1 MHLLLTLALAAAPPR
16 YVALGDSFTIG
27 TGSRPE
33 QAFPARLAARWSC
46 PVTVANPARNGF
58 TTQDLLDHELTELTG
73 ASLITLAIGAN
84 DIVRGASDDAYRRQI
99 GRIYDALAAAG
110 VPAGRVWAIPQP
122 DWSRSPVAA
131 AFGDPA
137 ALHTRIDTFNTILR
151 EVSTARGARWVDLT
165 PLLAQQA
172 ERGMIAGDGLHP
184 SAEAYDA
191 WAAALAKELPDP
203 CAPREARGG

>member
-1 MHLLLTLALAAAPPR
+1 M
-16 YVALGDSFTIG
+16 
-27 TGSRPE
+27 
-33 QAFPARLAARWSC
+33 
-46 PVTVANPARNGF
+46 TVANPARNGF